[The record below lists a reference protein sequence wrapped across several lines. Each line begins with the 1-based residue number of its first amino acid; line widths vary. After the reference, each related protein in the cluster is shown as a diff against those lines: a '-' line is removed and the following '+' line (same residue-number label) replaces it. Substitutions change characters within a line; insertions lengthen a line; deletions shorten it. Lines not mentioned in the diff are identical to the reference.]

1 MIPLF
6 VIGLNHESATLDLR
20 ERVNFAPES
29 TVPALQQLL
38 DETVVNEAAILST
51 CNRTEL
57 YLSADLSGISSSAL
71 RDEIIGWLA
80 EFHQIDLKLLSDYC
94 YVHDDVNAVSH
105 MMKVACG
112 LDSMVLGEPQ
122 ILGQMKSSYAV
133 AQEAAALGSE
143 LHSAF
148 QKVFSVAKQVRTNTA
163 IGRNPVSVAYAAVH
177 LAQRIFSDL
186 KQDAALLIGAGETI
200 DLVARHLKE
209 QGIASLIFANRTL
222 ERAQV
227 LADEFSAQ
235 AILLSDIPEYL
246 DKADI
251 VISSTASQ
259 LPILGKGAVES
270 ALKQRKHK
278 PIFMVDIAVPRD
290 IEPEVSELDDVY
302 LYTVDDLRDVIDEN
316 KQSREAAAKDAHLI
330 VENSVSNYIKERRS
344 RHSVAAIK
352 SYRAGAEQLRDEAL
366 QKAMRDLGNGVP
378 PEKVLQQMANN
389 LTNKLLHTPTKRLK
403 HVSENGP
410 EELIALSQ
418 RLLGVSDVDIDVKI
432 PDSVSEEAALTK
444 INSLLS
450 TEKLNKNKQ

>member
-1 MIPLF
+1 MPLL
-6 VIGLNHESATLDLR
+6 VIGLNHESATLELR
-20 ERVNFAPES
+20 ERVTFAPES
-29 TVPALQQLL
+29 MVPTLQQLL
-38 DETVVNEAAILST
+38 SETAVSEAAILST

-57 YLSADLSGISSSAL
+57 YLSTDLSDISSPAL
-71 RDEIIGWLA
+71 EGAIVGWLA
-80 EFHQIDLKLLSDYC
+80 QFHQLDPQLLSDHC
-94 YVHDDVNAVSH
+94 YIHNDVDAVSH
-105 MMKVACG
+105 MMRVACG
-112 LDSMVLGEPQ
+112 LNSMVLGEPQ

-133 AQEAAALGSE
+133 AQEATALGSE

-148 QKVFSVAKQVRTNTA
+148 QKVFSVAKQVRTDTA

-186 KQDAALLIGAGETI
+186 KQDTALLIGAGETI

-235 AILLSDIPEYL
+235 AILLSDIPDYL

-290 IEPEVSELDDVY
+290 IESEVSELDDVY

-330 VENSVSNYIKERRS
+330 VEQSVADYIKERRS

-366 QKAMRDLGNGVP
+366 QKAMRDLNNGIP
-378 PEKVLQQMANN
+378 AEQVLQQMANN
-389 LTNKLLHTPTKRLK
+389 LTNKLLHTPTQQLK

-418 RLLGVSDVDIDVKI
+418 RLLGVPDVNAQL
-432 PDSVSEEAALTK
+432 PDSISEKVALTQA
-444 INSLLS
+444 NTNTLLS
-450 TEKLNKNKQ
+450 ADKLNKNK